1 MSGTEDEERNLG
13 ADTDDD
19 DDDQMTTMT
28 MVMMMVIIMLVHFM
42 TNIDILISLN
52 L

>member
-19 DDDQMTTMT
+19 DDDDDDDDEFCFTLFSQC
-28 MVMMMVIIMLVHFM
+28 IF
-42 TNIDILISLN
+42 SP
-52 L
+52 